1 MSAKRGPPAHQNSVT
16 WVASRN
22 DKHNS
27 LRKLVAELPNAGVC
41 DKCHKQIEWKKQYGK
56 YRPLKQPAKCVGC
69 GERNVSD
76 AYHALCR
83 PCAVSRGVCAKCQ
96 TAAPL
101 HQKQADGVHPRE
113 RLPDASELAE
123 MSERERRTALRKVA
137 KAKKERKE
145 AEKAA
150 RDAAAGIT
158 AAPTAD
164 GEEAQS
170 EEEEDELEPMEEEQ
184 APARDLFSAAAADAR
199 RKAASV
205 NKAAAAEQPLRT
217 SLFSQPGPPAGPAE
231 QTYAHLAT
239 VGHVPAVGGKA
250 DASSEACWS
259 DRDLAGR
266 TPTDSV
272 GGGGDDEIMDADA
285 AACAA
290 VEAEAATDDDDDDD
304 DDEDDDAEGE
314 EDGEEGEAS
323 AADSDDNEEEGEDQ
337 DADGEELRERLE
349 CLGHSAGARALVMQ
363 HYGWLR
369 PAEHLSIAEAGFD
382 GLCERLTDAG
392 GAEAKAADAMT
403 DRIAHIAETKDDAAM
418 TLAMLLE
425 LECYA
430 SALPASFAAD
440 ATEAERACRR
450 LVAGRGASV

>member
-1 MSAKRGPPAHQNSVT
+1 MSAKRGPPAHQNTVQ
-16 WVASRN
+16 WVAARN

-27 LRKLVAELPNAGVC
+27 LRKLVSELPNSGVC

-56 YRPLKQPAKCVGC
+56 YKPLKQPAKCVGC
-69 GERNVSD
+69 GERAVTD
-76 AYHALCR
+76 AYHTLCR
-83 PCAVSRGVCAKCQ
+83 QCAFGQGVCAKCQ
-96 TAAPL
+96 SAAPL
-101 HQKQADGVHPRE
+101 HQKQADEAHPRE

-137 KAKKERKE
+137 KAKKERKAAE
-145 AEKAA
+145 AAA
-150 RDAAAGIT
+150 KEAAAGGS
-158 AAPTAD
+158 AAPSAD
-164 GEEAQS
+164 REEVQS
-170 EEEEDELEPMEEEQ
+170 DEEEDELEAAEEQ
-184 APARDLFSAAAADAR
+184 APARDVLSVAAAAAR
-199 RKAASV
+199 RKAAAV
-205 NKAAAAEQPLRT
+205 NDRPPPEQPLQQQR
-217 SLFSQPGPPAGPAE
+217 SSQAALPAGPAE
-231 QTYAHLAT
+231 QAYAHLAS

-272 GGGGDDEIMDADA
+272 GGGDDDEMMDEDA
-285 AACAA
+285 AAVAA

-304 DDEDDDAEGE
+304 DDDDAEGDE
-314 EDGEEGEAS
+314 SGEEGEAS
-323 AADSDDNEEEGEDQ
+323 ALGSDDNEEVAEGQ
-337 DADGEELRERLE
+337 DVDGEELRERLE

-363 HYGWLR
+363 CYGWLR

-403 DRIAHIAETKDDAAM
+403 DRIAHIAETADDAAM

-440 ATEAERACRR
+440 ATDAEHACRR
-450 LVAGRGASV
+450 LVALRGASA